1 MKNITLAVE
10 DDVLAAVRKLA
21 AERETTVNGLVRDYL
36 KSLAK
41 QASKDDAARAR
52 QELVKLS
59 ETTTGRLPD
68 DWKWNRED
76 LYDRPSLLRHERAG
90 VCGDGKKGGGGQEGS
105 GR

>member
-1 MKNITLAVE
+1 MRNITLAVE
-10 DDVLAAVRKLA
+10 DDVLAAVRRLA
-21 AERETTVNGLVRDYL
+21 AERKTTVNGLVRAYL

-52 QELVKLS
+52 QELVRLS

-68 DWKWNRED
+68 DWKWNREE
-76 LYDRPSLLRHERAG
+76 LYDRPSLLGHQRAG
-90 VCGDGKKGGGGQEGS
+90 VRSDGKEGGGGQEGS

>member
-52 QELVKLS
+52 QELVRLS

-68 DWKWNRED
+68 DWKWNREE
-76 LYDRPSLLRHERAG
+76 LYDRPSLLGHERAG
-90 VCGDGKKGGGGQEGS
+90 VCGNGEEGGGGQEGS

>member
-76 LYDRPSLLRHERAG
+76 LRPSLT
-90 VCGDGKKGGGGQEGS
+90 S
-105 GR
+105 